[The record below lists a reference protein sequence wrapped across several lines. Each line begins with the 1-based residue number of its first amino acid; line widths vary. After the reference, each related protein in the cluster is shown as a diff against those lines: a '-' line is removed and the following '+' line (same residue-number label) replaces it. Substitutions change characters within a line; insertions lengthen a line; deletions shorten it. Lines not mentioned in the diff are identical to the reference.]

1 MTTVIGT
8 AGNDFLPG
16 GIFSDDIYGL
26 GGLDTLDGGG
36 GGNDSLFGGSGND
49 SIRGNSATVITYG
62 GQDNDNIEGSG
73 FADAIFGDLGN
84 DIITGQGGVD
94 QISGLDGNDFISG
107 ADGSDSLFGNI
118 GNDTLRGG
126 TGNDSLYGGQNN
138 DRLEGNAN
146 NDYLQGNLGG
156 DTLIGGA
163 GNDQFIIDA
172 EGGAVDVVTDFTG
185 NLTSVDTITVFNA
198 PGHFAAAVNSDMQL
212 RFSNGVTFAV
222 IQGRADLVAAYNS
235 TPRLLAPTGNRSAD
249 ALTDFSEPES
259 EATASPAFD
268 YNAYM
273 AEMDRLIAKAKLDP
287 SVTVFDGRKIPQEL
301 ANIQVNTTEVF
312 QKAISELE
320 KGQPIPD
327 TPGVFWAD
335 KNSVTIG
342 DLKGALNDKLVAES
356 RMNISPALL

>member
-1 MTTVIGT
+1 MATFVGS
-8 AGNDFLPG
+8 AGNDSLIG

-26 GGLDTLDGGG
+26 AGLDTLDGGG
-36 GGNDSLFGGSGND
+36 GGNDSLFGNSGND

-73 FADAIFGDLGN
+73 FADIIFGDVG
-84 DIITGQGGVD
+84 DDVITGQGGVD
-94 QISGLDGNDFISG
+94 QISGLDGNDLISG

-198 PGHFAAAVNSDMQL
+198 PGHFATQVNSDMQL
-212 RFSNGVTFAV
+212 RFSNGITFAV
-222 IQGRADLVAAYNS
+222 IQGRADLVTAYNNM
-235 TPRLLAPTGNRSAD
+235 PNLLAPASNRSAD
-249 ALTDFSEPES
+249 VLTDFSAQSESKATQPVSDAIIEPTS
-259 EATASPAFD
+259 SNPGVPGVV
-268 YNAYM
+268 
-273 AEMDRLIAKAKLDP
+273 I
-287 SVTVFDGRKIPQEL
+287 DGSKIPLEL
-301 ANIQVNTTEVF
+301 LNIKVNSTEVF
-312 QKAISELE
+312 QNAISALE

-327 TPGVFWAD
+327 TPGVFWAG
-335 KNSVTIG
+335 KNSVTIA
-342 DLKGALNDKLVAES
+342 DLKGLLSEKSVAES
-356 RMNISPALL
+356 RLNTSPALL